1 VKLGT
6 VEVNGTQ
13 RVAVALDDARAVL
26 LAPGT
31 TVAGLIGDWP
41 NARQAV
47 ERAAADGAGEAV
59 PVTGLRW
66 LPPLP
71 RPGKVICVALNNSA
85 NASRI
90 MSGPSHPAT
99 FNKPATSLLGHGR
112 PIRLKKEFGR
122 VHPEPELA
130 VVIGAGPANTGH
142 TGPSGTGGSDIPLSR
157 AMDHVFGYTI
167 INDLTS
173 PDMRAQ
179 DTFHYRAIHP
189 GKGGD
194 GVEYVDTWT
203 TYSGRYKGTDGFGPI
218 GPWIV
223 TADEIADPH
232 ALTVTCVHQGRV
244 ITEDSTANLT
254 HKVADVISF
263 LSGYQTL
270 EPGDIIAM
278 GTALKASASS
288 GGAVQNV
295 NLTVLGGPIEV
306 TISGIGTLSNPV
318 VTRGDDPQYL
328 PGSAVPGRMVK
339 TATVSDPSQR
349 NER

>member
-6 VEVNGTQ
+6 VEADGTQ
-13 RVAVALDDARAVL
+13 RVAVALDDTRAVL

-31 TVAGLIGDWP
+31 TVAGLIGDW
-41 NARQAV
+41 
-47 ERAAADGAGEAV
+47 AAARPVAELAAQAGAEEAV
-59 PVTGLRW
+59 PVAGLSW

-71 RPGKVICVALNNSA
+71 RPGKIICVALNNSA

-90 MSGPSHPAT
+90 ISGPAHPAT
-99 FNKPATSLLGHGR
+99 FSKPASSLLGHGR

-130 VVIGAGPANTGH
+130 VVIGAA
-142 TGPSGTGGSDIPLSR
+142 PSHAGGTDIPLAR

-173 PDMRAQ
+173 PDMRTE

-189 GKGGD
+189 AKGARPGEQGD
-194 GVEYVDTWT
+194 GIEYVDTWVS
-203 TYSGRYKGTDGFGPI
+203 YPGRYKGTDGFGPI

-223 TADEIADPH
+223 TADEIPDPH
-232 ALTVTCVHQGRV
+232 DLTVTCVHQGRV

-254 HKVADVISF
+254 HKVAGVISF

-278 GTALKASASS
+278 GTALKASAA

-295 NLTVLGGPIEV
+295 NLTELGGAIEV

-318 VTRGDDPQYL
+318 EVR
-328 PGSAVPGRMVK
+328 
-339 TATVSDPSQR
+339 
-349 NER
+349 